1 MFEIGRLT
9 CCWGLELYL
18 AKILGFSFGVAL
30 LAERELLKLLLSKF
44 PFIAD
49 AFKQFIFLD
58 HGIGQEACT
67 EAPLQLCFGLVP
79 HEGLGFFSDARHR
92 IH

>member
-1 MFEIGRLT
+1 MFEIGCLP
-9 CCWGLELYL
+9 CPWGLELYL
-18 AKILGFSFGVAL
+18 AKILRFSFGVAL

-58 HGIGQEACT
+58 NGIRQETCT
-67 EAPLQLCFGLVP
+67 EAPLQLCFGLIP
-79 HEGLGFFSDARHR
+79 HEGLGFFSDASHR

>member
-1 MFEIGRLT
+1 MFEIGCLP
-9 CCWGLELYL
+9 CPWGLELYL
-18 AKILGFSFGVAL
+18 AKILWFSFGVAL

-44 PFIAD
+44 PFITD

-58 HGIGQEACT
+58 HGIRQETCT
-67 EAPLQLCFGLVP
+67 EAPLQLCFGLIP
-79 HEGLGFFSDARHR
+79 HEGLGFFSDASHR

>member
-1 MFEIGRLT
+1 MLKIGRLT
-9 CCWGLELYL
+9 CPGGLELNL

-49 AFKQFIFLD
+49 AFK
-58 HGIGQEACT
+58 
-67 EAPLQLCFGLVP
+67 
-79 HEGLGFFSDARHR
+79 
-92 IH
+92 